1 MAVRPNISIKK
12 RETLSAQEIF
22 QNLIEGK
29 REWLSKALTLVEST
43 KIEHRKVAKELVQ
56 LATPH
61 SGKSTRI
68 GITGVPGVGKS
79 TFIESFGLHA
89 ISKRKKVCVL
99 AIDPSSEISKGSLL
113 GDKTR
118 MEQLSVHSEA
128 YIRPSPA
135 SGTLGGVARATR
147 ESLLL
152 CEAAGYDLILIET
165 VGVGQSETKVHSM
178 VDVFLMLLLSNAG
191 DEIQGIKRGIM
202 EMADILVVNK
212 ADGEN
217 QRNAK
222 IAANQLQQA
231 LHYYPLSKS
240 GWAASVETMSA
251 LNNEGVDKI
260 WNQCNDYINHIKNNQ
275 FFEKYRKLQAVNWF
289 KQSLSEQIIQRI
301 EQNEEYKKKLA
312 EIEVQ
317 VAFGKLDPFIAAD
330 QLTDFYFK

>member
-12 RETLSAQEIF
+12 REVLSAQEIF
-22 QNLIEGK
+22 KNLIEGK

-43 KIEHRKVAKELVQ
+43 RPEHRKTAKELVQ
-56 LATPH
+56 LATPF
-61 SGKSTRI
+61 SGKSIRI

-79 TFIESFGLHA
+79 TFIESFGLEA
-89 ISKRKKVCVL
+89 ILKGKKVCVL

-118 MEQLSVHSEA
+118 MDQLSTHSNA
-128 YIRPSPA
+128 YIRPSPT
-135 SGTLGGVARATR
+135 SGTLGGVTRATR
-147 ESLLL
+147 ESILL
-152 CEAAGYDLILIET
+152 CESAGYDLILIET

-178 VDVFLMLLLSNAG
+178 VDAFLMLLLSNAG

-222 IAANQLQQA
+222 IAAHQLQQA
-231 LHYYPLSKS
+231 LHYFPLGKS
-240 GWAASVETMSA
+240 GWAPSVSTMSA
-251 LNNEGVDKI
+251 LNNEGVSDI
-260 WNQCNDYINHIKNNQ
+260 WKKCTEYIDHIKSNK
-275 FFEKYRKLQAVNWF
+275 FFEQNRKLQAVNWF

-301 EQNEEYKKKLA
+301 EQDEEYKKKLS
-312 EIEVQ
+312 EIEEK
-317 VAFGKLDPFIAAD
+317 VAIGKLDPFIAAD
-330 QLTDFYFK
+330 LITDFYFR